1 MKGRRDISRW
11 ILRLCFQGMWGA
23 CAGVFMVVIVFYLVS

>member
-1 MKGRRDISRW
+1 MKGRRDVSGW
-11 ILRLCFQGMWGA
+11 ILRLCFQGLCGG